1 MKKVFLIFVLISC
14 CVFGQK
20 TNISALENEIFQN
33 NRSGKHQL
41 SQAKLLNLLD
51 GKNLSKEDE
60 VKLNYLMAAT
70 FRSIND
76 YGSAI
81 KYLKRAMQ
89 ILDDVDNRDSL
100 KINIQAEM
108 AFAYFDD
115 NQYVQS
121 EKIISEI
128 RAKKYQNLDE
138 KTKAYIIMQQGY
150 IDFQQKKYD
159 VAEKNY
165 DIALFILKKISACNQ
180 PAVLVKMMELHSARK
195 NYSLVDSIYSECIK
209 IADSCKI
216 LKYKVYATEEIRK
229 IYQRVGNKEK
239 VFQHTK
245 TLDSLNV
252 LFDREKKL
260 ADMHIQNEA
269 FLENKTEKQEEISLF
284 TIIISSVIVLILLC
298 IGFYFLK
305 KSKIE
310 RAEKIKMHNELE
322 VLKEELKI
330 FSQAQVSKNPEK
342 EEILN
347 TANLNHKQ
355 KVILDLIAGGFSN
368 KEIADKLS
376 VTEATIKYHIRN
388 LYAALDIKN
397 RKDMLKKFSNK

>member
-1 MKKVFLIFVLISC
+1 
-14 CVFGQK
+14 
-20 TNISALENEIFQN
+20 
-33 NRSGKHQL
+33 
-41 SQAKLLNLLD
+41 
-51 GKNLSKEDE
+51 
-60 VKLNYLMAAT
+60 
-70 FRSIND
+70 
-76 YGSAI
+76 
-81 KYLKRAMQ
+81 MQ
-89 ILDDVDNRDSL
+89 ISDDVDNRDSL

-159 VAEKNY
+159 AAEKNY

-260 ADMHIQNEA
+260 ANMHIQNEA

-284 TIIISSVIVLILLC
+284 TIIISSVIILILLC

-310 RAEKIKMHNELE
+310 RAEKIKMHDELE

-347 TANLNHKQ
+347 TANLNRKQ

>member
-89 ILDDVDNRDSL
+89 ISDDVDNRESL

-159 VAEKNY
+159 AAEKNY

-260 ADMHIQNEA
+260 AEMHIQNEA

-284 TIIISSVIVLILLC
+284 TIIISSVIILILLC

-310 RAEKIKMHNELE
+310 RAEKIKMHDELE

-347 TANLNHKQ
+347 TAKLNRKQ

>member
-1 MKKVFLIFVLISC
+1 MKKVILIFVLMSC

-20 TNISALENEIFQN
+20 INISALENEIYYN

-51 GKNLSKEDE
+51 EKKLSKRDE

-76 YGSAI
+76 YGSSI

-89 ILDDVDNRDSL
+89 LADQIQNHDSL

-115 NQYVQS
+115 NKYGES
-121 EKIISEI
+121 EKLMIEI

-138 KTKAYIIMQQGY
+138 NSKAYIIMQQGY
-150 IDFQQKKYD
+150 IDFLAKKFD
-159 VAEKNY
+159 AAEKNY
-165 DIALFILKKISACNQ
+165 YVALSILKKISQCNQ
-180 PAVLVKMMELHSARK
+180 PAVLVKMMELQGTKK
-195 NYSLVDSIYSECIK
+195 NFNLVDHLYSQCIK

-216 LKYKVYATEEIRK
+216 FKYEVYATEEIRE
-229 IYQRVGNKEK
+229 IYQHANNKEK
-239 VFQHTK
+239 VFQYTK
-245 TLDSLNV
+245 TLDSLNL
-252 LFDREKKL
+252 LFNREKKI
-260 ADMHIQNEA
+260 ADMHIQNEE

-284 TIIISSVIVLILLC
+284 TIIISSIVVVILICL
-298 IGFYFLK
+298 GFYFWQR
-305 KSKIE
+305 SKIE
-310 RAEKIKMHNELE
+310 QDEKLKMQKELE
-322 VLKEELKI
+322 VLKEELRI
-330 FSQAQVSKNPEK
+330 FSQAQISKNPEK

-347 TANLNHKQ
+347 IANLNRKQ
-355 KVILDLIAGGFSN
+355 KEILDLIAGGFTN

-376 VTEATIKYHIRN
+376 LTEATIKYHIRN
-388 LYAALDIKN
+388 IYVALDIKN